1 MVEVEGLVLLLAVLL
16 EACNHDDQG
25 LSLLYTLDNEEAEQ
39 KEVRVCEAMCEDRAF
54 LIICRHSC
62 KYVHQCKSLSCQ
74 KIRRWAQ
81 LIIPLSTVF
90 FEE

>member
-39 KEVRVCEAMCEDRAF
+39 KEVRVCEAMCV
-54 LIICRHSC
+54 S
-62 KYVHQCKSLSCQ
+62 
-74 KIRRWAQ
+74 
-81 LIIPLSTVF
+81 
-90 FEE
+90 